1 MAVPKGF
8 CQMRL
13 WPPGLTAAPIMTQ
26 LQFPG
31 ATTSQGAAVIQML
44 TQRRFVFLASLLVPA
59 LAFPGFGASAQAQ
72 VAASVQAG
80 GRVVP
85 ATSSSGPGAG
95 YQCAPLASLA
105 TAKAGRTGTVAVHV
119 GGFVETYS
127 GTEAHL
133 SHLAT
138 GFFAY
143 PGTIKVNERTRNWLL
158 PAPADPKDT
167 YFELGG
173 LCAVQF
179 SPGAPDVLAEG
190 YSGGA
195 HCCYAPTLYRYSAG
209 AYRVVEDLTK
219 PGVGKGLHWN
229 PNEGFQPER
238 IGTVVVLESSD
249 GAFPYTFGCYACTP
263 APMRLFTVSGGR
275 LMDVTTRYPARVAAE
290 AGGAWKAAV
299 QSMGNASDAGLV
311 EGPLAQWAADECELN
326 QGAQMWQKLE
336 QLQTQGK
343 LAAAER
349 QSFDNKQ
356 TFPVQLKNF
365 LLKEGYCQGQL

>member
-1 MAVPKGF
+1 MH
-8 CQMRL
+8 ML
-13 WPPGLTAAPIMTQ
+13 APRK
-26 LQFPG
+26 FF
-31 ATTSQGAAVIQML
+31 AAVL
-44 TQRRFVFLASLLVPA
+44 VLLLVPA
-59 LAFPGFGASAQAQ
+59 LVFSGFGASAQAAP
-72 VAASVQAG
+72 AASAQAG
-80 GRVVP
+80 GRPVS
-85 ATSSSGPGAG
+85 AISSAGPGAG
-95 YQCAPLASLA
+95 YQCAPLASLG
-105 TAKAGRTGTVAVHV
+105 TAKAGRTGTVAVHLGSYV
-119 GGFVETYS
+119 VMYS
-127 GTEAHL
+127 GQDADLGHI
-133 SHLAT
+133 ST

-143 PGTIKVNERTRNWLL
+143 PGTIKVADGNRSWPL
-158 PAPADPKDT
+158 PAPADPKDA

-190 YSGGA
+190 YWGGA
-195 HCCYAPTLYRYSAG
+195 HCCYGPTLYGYSAG

-238 IGTVVVLESSD
+238 TGTAVVLESSD

-263 APMRLFTVSGGR
+263 SPTRLFTVSGGR
-275 LMDVTTRYPARVAAE
+275 LIDVTTRYPTRVAAE
-290 AGGAWKAAV
+290 AAGAWTVAV
-299 QSMGNASDAGLV
+299 RSMGNASDAGLV

-326 QGAQMWQKLE
+326 QGARMWQKLE

-356 TFPVQLKNF
+356 PFPLQLKNF